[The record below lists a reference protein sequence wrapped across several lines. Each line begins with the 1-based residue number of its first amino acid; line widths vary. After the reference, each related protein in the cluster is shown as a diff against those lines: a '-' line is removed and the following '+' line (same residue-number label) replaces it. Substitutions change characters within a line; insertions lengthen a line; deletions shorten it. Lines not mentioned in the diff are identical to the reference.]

1 MSYQYFNPN
10 PSQKAVGDCVIR
22 AICRAFGY
30 EWERAYIET
39 CIQGFAMH
47 DISASDSVWGAYLRN
62 HGYKQYSVPDICPD
76 CYTLAQ
82 FAEEH
87 QNGTYVVK
95 TDNHVTTVVNGIYY
109 DSWDSG
115 NKVVIYYYQKQED

>member
-10 PSQKAVGDCVIR
+10 PDGKNVGDCVIR
-22 AICRAFGY
+22 AICKAFDY
-30 EWERAYIET
+30 DWEKAYIQM
-39 CIQGFAMH
+39 CLQGFIMH

-62 HGYKQYSVPDICPD
+62 HGFKKHVLPNICPE
-76 CYTLAQ
+76 CYTLKE
-82 FAEEH
+82 FAE
-87 QNGTYVVK
+87 NSPYGTFVVK
-95 TDNHVTTVVNGIYY
+95 TDDHVTTVVNGIYY

>member
-10 PSQKAVGDCVIR
+10 PSGKNVGDCVIR

-30 EWERAYIET
+30 DWERAYTEI

-62 HGYKQYSVPDICPD
+62 HGYKQEIANPCPD

-87 QNGTYVVK
+87 PNGTYVVK
-95 TDNHVTTVVNGIYY
+95 TDNHVTAVVNGAYY

>member
-10 PSQKAVGDCVIR
+10 PEGKNVGDCVIR
-22 AICRAFGY
+22 AICKAFGY
-30 EWERAYIET
+30 DWERAYLKI
-39 CIQGFAMH
+39 CIQGYIMH

-62 HGYKQYSVPDICPD
+62 HGYKQKIANPCPD
-76 CYTLAQ
+76 CYTLEE

-87 QNGTYVVK
+87 PNGTYVVK
-95 TDNHVTTVVNGIYY
+95 TDNHVTAVVNGAYY